1 VRKRSEIVT
10 ALLFKLSVV
19 KELCLALKGITMQ
32 RFIPL
37 LGLLLFAA
45 FPGHAEED
53 VNIIDRMQTEHFLQ
67 SGAVFIDNR
76 LAYKFSLG
84 HIEGAVNLPFFV
96 ANDPSNQMTR
106 ENLLQAIGD
115 NKVVVFYCTGML
127 RAYYAIKQAQQWG
140 ITAEMY
146 WYKNGFE
153 EWKTL
158 EHTL

>member
-1 VRKRSEIVT
+1 MTSY
-10 ALLFKLSVV
+10 
-19 KELCLALKGITMQ
+19 
-32 RFIPL
+32 
-37 LGLLLFAA
+37 LGLLFLTAL
-45 FPGHAEED
+45 PGYAEND
-53 VNIIDRMQTEHFLQ
+53 VKIIDRMQTEQFLQ

-76 LAYKFSLG
+76 PEYKFSLG

-106 ENLLQAIGD
+106 EDLLQAIGD

-127 RAYYAIKQAQQWG
+127 RAYHAIKQAQQWG

-146 WYKNGFE
+146 WYKNGYE

-158 EHTL
+158 SASL